1 MWRYEEAR
9 VALHLFHRVHS
20 LSSPATPARPHH
32 SPPPLPLMARSAG
45 SFLCKLTDFS
55 SQVGSNFG
63 AEQSV
68 QISHVF
74 N

>member
-32 SPPPLPLMARSAG
+32 SPPLPLTARSAG

-55 SQVGSNFG
+55 SQVDSNFG
-63 AEQSV
+63 VGQSV

>member
-1 MWRYEEAR
+1 MWRYKEAH
-9 VALHLFHRVHS
+9 VALHLFTASTLCPV
-20 LSSPATPARPHH
+20 
-32 SPPPLPLMARSAG
+32 PPPPPGSIAAPLLQPLSAG

-55 SQVGSNFG
+55 SQVDSNFG
-63 AEQSV
+63 AEKSV